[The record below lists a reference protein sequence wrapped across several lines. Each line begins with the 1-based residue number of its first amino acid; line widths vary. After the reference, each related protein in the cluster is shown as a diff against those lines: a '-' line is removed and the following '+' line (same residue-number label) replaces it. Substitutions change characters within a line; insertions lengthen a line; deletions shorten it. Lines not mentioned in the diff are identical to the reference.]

1 MSDTVDNAP
10 TETSVLQAPFLLSPK
25 PFWEVGTITIPIS
38 QSSKCYLTQSRLFRV
53 MGKLHS
59 QTPSHPFNRS
69 MLLQTGWLV
78 QERDSVV

>member
-38 QSSKCYLTQSRLFRV
+38 QSSKCYLTQSQLFRV

-69 MLLQTGWLV
+69 TLLQTGWLV
-78 QERDSVV
+78 QERDSIV